1 MISTVMLEALGRY
14 ELLRQRRKCGPKM
27 CPPYSSPDAKGKFP
41 ADQGRHW
48 HNVRKKMG
56 HSSGLLSPS

>member
-14 ELLRQRRKCGPKM
+14 ELLRQKRKCGPN
-27 CPPYSSPDAKGKFP
+27 SSPDAKGKLP

-48 HNVRKKMG
+48 HNVRKKNG